1 VSRLAERLCL
11 HRPELRAWALYDWAN
26 SPFLTVM
33 VSAVFPIFFYKV
45 AAAGMEGAAATSRF
59 TIASSISLA
68 AIAILSPLLGAVA
81 DRAPVKKRMLAVFM
95 VIGAS
100 ATAATALV
108 GEGMWV
114 LALALFGLG
123 QIGATGSFVFY
134 DSLLPHVARED
145 EVDRVSTAGYAFGY
159 VGGGIVL
166 GVVIAL
172 SLGLGGIGTRAGFV
186 LVAVWWLLFAV
197 PLFRRVPEPPVTVRA
212 RGGAVAE
219 LRVTF
224 RELRRYP
231 QALLFLTAFL
241 LYNDGIGTIIKL
253 AAIYGTEIGLEA
265 TPMIVAILLTQFI
278 GIPATFAFGQVAG
291 RIGTK
296 PAIFAALAVYCVV
309 SVLGYFMT
317 TVTHFYLLAVLVGLV
332 QGGAQALSRSL
343 FSSMIPKERSSEMF
357 ALFGV
362 FEKFA
367 GIAGPGLFAL
377 TLWLTGS
384 SRDAILS
391 VIVFFVAGGLLLWRV
406 DVDAGRRAVRTLAM
420 VALIGVAGACG
431 GAPCAKWDQASTR
444 IERARTDEQRALDA
458 ELQRRGL
465 TVVQPQVMREVQG
478 AGVQPWGAVM
488 TPPREGID
496 VDLPTLVSVGDPR
509 PVVVDAEGRFFT
521 VVVTGKEVREEV
533 VLCGCDPGRGTEQF
547 IPEPSTPYL
556 HVLMKSLDDYRG
568 DVEIRVERR
577 VVTTRYERT
586 TGKPGE

>member
-1 VSRLAERLCL
+1 MPRLAERLCL
-11 HRPELRAWALYDWAN
+11 HRPELRAWAMYDWAN

-68 AIAILSPLLGAVA
+68 AIAILSPVLGAVA
-81 DRAPVKKRMLAVFM
+81 DRAPVKKRMLAAFM
-95 VIGAS
+95 LIGAS
-100 ATAATALV
+100 ATAATALI
-108 GEGMWV
+108 GEGMWIP
-114 LALALFGLG
+114 ALVLFGLG

-145 EVDRVSTAGYAFGY
+145 EVDRVSTAGYALGY

-166 GVVIAL
+166 GIVIAL
-172 SLGLGGIGTRAGFV
+172 SLRLGGTGTRAGFV
-186 LVAVWWLLFAV
+186 LVAVWWLLFAM
-197 PLFRRVPEPPVTVRA
+197 PLFRRVPEPPVMVRA
-212 RGGAVAE
+212 RGGAFAE
-219 LRVTF
+219 LRATF

-231 QALLFLTAFL
+231 QALLFLVAFL

-253 AAIYGTEIGLEA
+253 AAIYGTEIGLDA
-265 TPMIVAILLTQFI
+265 TPMIIAILLTQFI

-317 TVTHFYLLAVLVGLV
+317 TATHFYLLAGLVGLV

-377 TLWLTGS
+377 ILWLTGS

-391 VIVFFVAGGLLLWRV
+391 VIVFFVVGGFVLSRV
-406 DVDAGRRAVRTLAM
+406 DVDAGRRAVRALAT
-420 VALIGVAGACG
+420 VALIGLVGACG
-431 GAPCAKWDQASTR
+431 GAPCMKWEQVSTR
-444 IERARTDEQRALDA
+444 MDRARTEEQAALDA
-458 ELQRRGL
+458 
-465 TVVQPQVMREVQG
+465 
-478 AGVQPWGAVM
+478 
-488 TPPREGID
+488 
-496 VDLPTLVSVGDPR
+496 
-509 PVVVDAEGRFFT
+509 
-521 VVVTGKEVREEV
+521 
-533 VLCGCDPGRGTEQF
+533 
-547 IPEPSTPYL
+547 
-556 HVLMKSLDDYRG
+556 
-568 DVEIRVERR
+568 
-577 VVTTRYERT
+577 
-586 TGKPGE
+586 